1 MCVYHFRPPS
11 LLLRPHT
18 QFEIVLNTVSKVVPK
33 PESSSP
39 SPNIGSLLASL
50 TAKNEFLDT
59 VIFKLQD
66 IVMLSIPNVNLDFAI
81 KSSFTDT
88 EISKFN
94 PSLLAKEKDLV
105 PWDCNEDGEDSGD
118 LMLNDDNEDGWDAN
132 DMFKL
137 NEKKYNLATTYTE
150 SMEGYTVPLDKNA
163 EDYEAREAEAN
174 RIAALIES
182 DTVSKDRLAK
192 EDGDEEDKF
201 SAVHRPTMNE
211 HPGQSNVNKSQ
222 PTNYNQ
228 NNSSNS
234 TPINQHSRHDSS
246 MSNSIGR
253 NRSKNNPNTS
263 SGNLSSANNSFSSFN
278 SSLSR
283 SKNQSLNTSG
293 GSLQQQQ
300 QQQQQQQ
307 SYHHFSSRSSKNGP
321 MQGQGRLNPRLDQQH
336 SHEDK
341 DHRNENRLMHNDQQP
356 QLSQQP
362 LPQRVSHNSAV
373 SSGRRMPPQFQ
384 PAPAIQKREETTH
397 DLKKFATGFKLAINQ
412 PGSNN
417 QQQQQLDNKE
427 NINKDLAKEVKQLSI
442 GCKPDIKE
450 PILKQPVGPVVAQ
463 IDREN
468 ISTSNKTSAN
478 KPANVEVI
486 SQANKPLIDKLPKE
500 KSPSTDR
507 LNSNSD
513 QSTSDKVNASKQQQQ
528 QPVKEQQKSSVDS
541 PRSIES
547 NAEESNKPD
556 REPAVAAGSS
566 QSEPAKQQS
575 VETVESGSQAS
586 DSGKA
591 SSGTSSG
598 VESAA
603 EKTLKKST
611 LNPNAKAFI
620 FNPKANP
627 YTPKF
632 VPSYPPAPVNQANP
646 AASMPVPNVVNPQLA
661 FQPHHLAHPNA
672 MHGQPN
678 AVHPANLQQQQM
690 QLGQMGKFT
699 FPRSLALVQF

>member
-1 MCVYHFRPPS
+1 M
-11 LLLRPHT
+11 
-18 QFEIVLNTVSKVVPK
+18 SKAVPK
-33 PESSSP
+33 TETSTL

-50 TAKNEFLDT
+50 TAKHEFLDT

-66 IVMLSIPNVNLDFAI
+66 IVMLSIPNVDLSFAI
-81 KSSFTDT
+81 KSSNFTDT

-105 PWDCNEDGEDSGD
+105 PWDCNEDGEDGSD

-174 RIAALIES
+174 RIAQLIES

-201 SAVHRPTMNE
+201 SAVHRPVINE
-211 HPGQSNVNKSQ
+211 HPSSVNKS
-222 PTNYNQ
+222 TNYNQ

-246 MSNSIGR
+246 MNNSMGR
-253 NRSKNNPNTS
+253 NRGGKNNPNTS
-263 SGNLSSANNSFSSFN
+263 AGNLSSANNSFNSFN

-300 QQQQQQQ
+300 QQQQP
-307 SYHHFSSRSSKNGP
+307 YHHFNRSSKNGP
-321 MQGQGRLNPRLDQQH
+321 MPGRLNPRLDQQH
-336 SHEDK
+336 SHDDK

-356 QLSQQP
+356 PLSSSSQQP
-362 LPQRVSHNSAV
+362 LPQRVSHNNAV
-373 SSGRRMPPQFQ
+373 SSGRRLPSQFQ
-384 PAPAIQKREETTH
+384 PAPTVQKREETTH
-397 DLKKFATGFKLAINQ
+397 DLKKFSTGFKLAINQ
-412 PGSNN
+412 PGGN
-417 QQQQQLDNKE
+417 QQQLDNKE
-427 NINKDLAKEVKQLSI
+427 NINKELTKEVKQLSI
-442 GCKPDIKE
+442 VKVEKE
-450 PILKQPVGPVVAQ
+450 PLLLKPVAQ
-463 IDREN
+463 IDS
-468 ISTSNKTSAN
+468 ISTSSNN
-478 KPANVEVI
+478 KPASKQVKEEREVI
-486 SQANKPLIDKLPKE
+486 SQVNKPLIDKLPKD

-513 QSTSDKVNASKQQQQ
+513 QSTSDKVNSKQPA
-528 QPVKEQQKSSVDS
+528 PVKEQQQKSSAES

-547 NAEESNKPD
+547 NAEDSSKQD
-556 REPAVAAGSS
+556 REQASQPPEAAKPIVETNSQALESGNASS
-566 QSEPAKQQS
+566 TTNSS
-575 VETVESGSQAS
+575 VET
-586 DSGKA
+586 
-591 SSGTSSG
+591 
-598 VESAA
+598 AA
-603 EKTLKKST
+603 DKTLKKST
-611 LNPNAKAFI
+611 FV
-620 FNPKANP
+620 FNPKASP

-632 VPSYPPAPVNQANP
+632 VASYSPAPLNQASP
-646 AASMPVPNVVNPQLA
+646 AAAMPVPNPVNPQLA

-678 AVHPANLQQQQM
+678 AVHPASLQQQQM
-690 QLGQMGKFT
+690 QIGQMGK
-699 FPRSLALVQF
+699 